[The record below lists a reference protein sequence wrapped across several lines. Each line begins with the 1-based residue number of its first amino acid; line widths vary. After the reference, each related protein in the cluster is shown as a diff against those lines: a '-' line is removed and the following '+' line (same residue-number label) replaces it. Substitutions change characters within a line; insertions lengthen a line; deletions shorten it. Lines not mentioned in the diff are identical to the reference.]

1 MFRLAYRMLGDA
13 GAAEEATVDALS
25 RVWRRASQW
34 NGNAAATTWIYR
46 VAISAVL
53 DLQRRRTRWWR
64 RWSAASPTT
73 HPDRRPGPADEAL
86 HAEQSQRRIE
96 RVQQALNELS
106 PSDRALV
113 HLYYWEQQSLA
124 ELEAVLGVPK
134 ANLKMRLARAR
145 QRLRELLEERDDD
158 T

>member
-1 MFRLAYRMLGDA
+1 
-13 GAAEEATVDALS
+13 
-25 RVWRRASQW
+25 
-34 NGNAAATTWIYR
+34 
-46 VAISAVL
+46 
-53 DLQRRRTRWWR
+53 
-64 RWSAASPTT
+64 
-73 HPDRRPGPADEAL
+73 L
-86 HAEQSQRRIE
+86 HAEQSKRRIE
-96 RVQQALNELS
+96 RVQRALNVLS

-145 QRLRELLEERDDD
+145 QKLRELLEDGNGD

>member
-25 RVWRRASQW
+25 RVWRRAGQW
-34 NGNAAATTWIYR
+34 KGNASATTWIYR
-46 VAISAVL
+46 VTISAVL
-53 DLQRRRTRWWR
+53 DFQRSRTRWWR
-64 RWSAASPTT
+64 RWSAAGPRTP
-73 HPDRRPGPADEAL
+73 PDRRPGPADEAL
-86 HAEQSQRRIE
+86 HAEQSKRRIE
-96 RVQQALNELS
+96 RVQRALNVLS

-145 QRLRELLEERDDD
+145 QKLRELLEDGNGD